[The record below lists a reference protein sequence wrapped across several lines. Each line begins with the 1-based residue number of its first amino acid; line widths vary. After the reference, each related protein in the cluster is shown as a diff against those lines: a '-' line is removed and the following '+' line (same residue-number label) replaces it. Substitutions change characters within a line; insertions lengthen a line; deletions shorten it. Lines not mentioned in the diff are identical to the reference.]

1 LSFRHFCGYLL
12 PRGTSDSQCSLFF
25 STLLW
30 LFSAQNA
37 TKGGS
42 KLWEFFFPKVL
53 LLTIGLKK

>member
-30 LFSAQNA
+30 LFAAQKA

-42 KLWEFFFPKVL
+42 KLWEFFSPRFYYL
-53 LLTIGLKK
+53 L